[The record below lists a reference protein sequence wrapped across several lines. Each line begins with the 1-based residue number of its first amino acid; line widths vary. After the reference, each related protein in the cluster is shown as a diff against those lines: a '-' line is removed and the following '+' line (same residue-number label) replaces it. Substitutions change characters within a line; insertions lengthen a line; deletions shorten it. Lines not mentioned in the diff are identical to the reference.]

1 MTAAAAGPVCT
12 VVIRLDGPMQAW
24 SRANRTHGGGG
35 RRPTQDHPTKTG
47 VIGLIANALGRD
59 RADPI
64 DDLTALTYAA
74 RTDRGG
80 TIEVDY
86 HTAGGGDYPL
96 LPTEVNFTPSL
107 TRAAKKLP
115 DGTRPTR
122 GLLGADYGAPKSV
135 TQTPG
140 QPTAAPTGNRP
151 TILSQD
157 HYLAD
162 AAFTVALTG
171 DDTLIRSIAD
181 ALQRPARHLY
191 LGRRSY
197 PPTGPVLI
205 SITGHTD
212 PTSALLAAP
221 TADRAD
227 TGPRPIWSET
237 IPGPAVPD
245 QPLNYATRLVGPR
258 REGRTTTPTAPS
270 AAATT
275 TAADRIDHFAAPHK
289 DHR

>member
-1 MTAAAAGPVCT
+1 MTAAAAGPVST

-59 RADPI
+59 RTDPI
-64 DDLTALTYAA
+64 DDLTVLTYAA
-74 RTDRGG
+74 RADRSG
-80 TIEVDY
+80 TLEVDY

-140 QPTAAPTGNRP
+140 QPTAPTGNRP
-151 TILSQD
+151 TVLSQD

-162 AAFTVALTG
+162 AAFTAALTG
-171 DDTLIRSIAD
+171 NSGVIHTIAD

-197 PPTGPVLI
+197 PPTGPTLI
-205 SITGHTD
+205 GVTDHTD
-212 PTSALLAAP
+212 PVDALLATP

-227 TGPRPIWSET
+227 PGPRPIWSET

-245 QPLNYATRLVGPR
+245 QPLNYATRIVGPR
-258 REGRTTTPTAPS
+258 REGRSTTQTATP
-270 AAATT
+270 TT
-275 TAADRIDHFAAPHK
+275 TAADRIDYFTAPHE